1 MLPDGSK
8 STDEKNIPKP
18 KRKSK
23 KDKSMMAKSHLAAD
37 DDEIA
42 TKKPRKNAKDHAP
55 EIEKAREAHEQ
66 KKKQK

>member
-42 TKKPRKNAKDHAP
+42 TISEERQIFQCQAK
-55 EIEKAREAHEQ
+55 EK
-66 KKKQK
+66 